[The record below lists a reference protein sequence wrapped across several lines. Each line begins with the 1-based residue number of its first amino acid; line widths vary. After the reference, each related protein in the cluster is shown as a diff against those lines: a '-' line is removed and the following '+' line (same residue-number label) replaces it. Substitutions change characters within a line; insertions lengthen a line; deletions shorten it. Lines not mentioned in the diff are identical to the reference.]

1 MTINDNAR
9 TNRFITELQKTVP
22 NFNIKFKNQSTLIK
36 IISYILFFNKQF
48 MTVYITT
55 IGSTVYFPSEQFLE
69 SDVPNNQT
77 AIAHEFV
84 HAVDNKNNII
94 FKLLYLFPQI
104 LTPLFIILFFLL
116 PHVFNFIS
124 LGVALICLLP
134 IIPAFW
140 RSKDELRGYQMSL
153 FAGSELMKEY
163 NAPTDQYNKYLND
176 NIDFINAEFTGSGYY
191 WMGRSG
197 VISQLNDTITKIKTD
212 DIIKDDPIYNVVR
225 IALKNSK

>member
-1 MTINDNAR
+1 MTTNNNAR

-36 IISYILFFNKQF
+36 IISYILFFNKNF
-48 MTVYITT
+48 MTQYITT

-69 SDVPNNQT
+69 ADAPDNQ
-77 AIAHEFV
+77 AVIAHEFV
-84 HAVDNKNNII
+84 HAVDNKNNLL
-94 FKLLYLFPQI
+94 FKPLYLFPQI
-104 LTPLFIILFFLL
+104 LTPLFIILFFVL
-116 PHVFNFIS
+116 PHIFNFIS
-124 LGVALICLLP
+124 LGIALVCLLP

-153 FAGSELMKEY
+153 FMESELMKEY
-163 NAPTDQYNKYLND
+163 ETPIDEYNSNLND
-176 NIDFINAEFTGSGYY
+176 LVIFCNNEFTGSGYY
-191 WMGRSG
+191 WMNRFG
-197 VISQLNDTITKIKTD
+197 VIGQLNDTITKIKTD